1 MKMAFADNRNGVSR
15 QDLPCRFAPVA
26 MFSHMGR
33 PRRDERRII
42 LAASVPE
49 SMADVVA
56 AHAKERGMTVAQLIR
71 VALTEYTKIP
81 VAKDSDWVI
90 PPDKREEVQ
99 EQLQE
104 QLLAKAS

>member
-1 MKMAFADNRNGVSR
+1 M
-15 QDLPCRFAPVA
+15 
-26 MFSHMGR
+26 
-33 PRRDERRII
+33 

-56 AHAKERGMTVAQLIR
+56 AHAKERGMTVSQLVR
-71 VALTEYTKIP
+71 VALTEYTKLP

-104 QLLAKAS
+104 QVLTKLAS